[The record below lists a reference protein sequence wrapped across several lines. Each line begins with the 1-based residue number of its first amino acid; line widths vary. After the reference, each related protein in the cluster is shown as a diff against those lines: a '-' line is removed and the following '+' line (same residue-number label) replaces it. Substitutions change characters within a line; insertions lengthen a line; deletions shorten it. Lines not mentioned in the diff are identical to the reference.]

1 MAHCRGVPAA
11 GSVLG
16 SICGGD
22 PIVLVCGREH
32 PVVMAAEHLPEHE
45 DAVAIGRNTGRG
57 GMDPHRPQ
65 RPIKRLLF
73 IADSAAA
80 DADDLPPSVRAII
93 DEAAELYVV
102 PPTLPGR
109 LAWLADDIDG
119 FRHVAD
125 ERLEMV
131 LGHMHSIG
139 ASASGT
145 PRRGSMLTVI
155 ADAVA
160 EFQPDH
166 ILIALRSSEHANWQ
180 ERTIIERI
188 EARFDLP
195 LTTYSVDPQGHT
207 STADG
212 PLLLCFDGSERAARA
227 IERAGALFAGRD
239 ALVVTVWQPP
249 SLGSHAW
256 SGVTAS
262 MVEFFKFDRASAE
275 AGRRVAD
282 EGVRI
287 AIEAG
292 LQATP
297 LAVEADG
304 PVWLT
309 ILEIADRH
317 DAATIVMGS
326 RGLTGLRSTLLG
338 SVSNAVVHHTD
349 RPTLIFRQ
357 PVAG

>member
-1 MAHCRGVPAA
+1 
-11 GSVLG
+11 
-16 SICGGD
+16 
-22 PIVLVCGREH
+22 
-32 PVVMAAEHLPEHE
+32 MAAEHRSE
-45 DAVAIGRNTGRG
+45 DGEAIATGRDAG
-57 GMDPHRPQ
+57 RAGMDPHQ
-65 RPIKRLLF
+65 AARPIKRLLF
-73 IADSAAA
+73 IADSAVA
-80 DADDLPPSVRAII
+80 DADDLPPSVRELI

-102 PPTLPGR
+102 PPSLPGR

-119 FRHVAD
+119 FRQVAD
-125 ERLEMV
+125 ERLEVV

-139 ASASGT
+139 ASATGT

-160 EFQPDH
+160 EFEPDH

-180 ERTIIERI
+180 ERRIIERI

-195 LTTYSVDPQGHT
+195 VTTYAVDPEGHT
-207 STADG
+207 LPADG
-212 PLLLCFDGSERAARA
+212 PLLVCFDGSARAARA
-227 IERAGALFAGRD
+227 IKRAGALFAGRD
-239 ALVVTVWQPP
+239 ALVVTVWQPT
-249 SLGSHAW
+249 SLGSLAW
-256 SGVTAS
+256 AGVTAS
-262 MVEFFKFDRASAE
+262 MVEFFRVDRAGAE
-275 AGRRVAD
+275 VAERVAA

-292 LQATP
+292 LRATP
-297 LAVEADG
+297 LAIEADG
-304 PVWLT
+304 PVWRT

-326 RGLTGLRSTLLG
+326 RGLTGVRSTLLG
-338 SVSNAVVHHTD
+338 SVSNAVVQHTD

>member
-1 MAHCRGVPAA
+1 MALA
-11 GSVLG
+11 
-16 SICGGD
+16 
-22 PIVLVCGREH
+22 CGRED
-32 PVVMAAEHLPEHE
+32 PVVMAAEHP
-45 DAVAIGRNTGRG
+45 
-57 GMDPHRPQ
+57 DPHRPE

-73 IADSAAA
+73 IADSAVA

-93 DEAAELYVV
+93 DDAAELYVV
-102 PPTLPGR
+102 PPSLPGR

-119 FRHVAD
+119 FRQVAD
-125 ERLEMV
+125 ERLDVV
-131 LGHMHSIG
+131 LGHMRSIG

-145 PRRGSMLTVI
+145 PRRGSMLSVV

-160 EFQPDH
+160 EFEPDH

-180 ERTIIERI
+180 ERRIIERI

-195 LTTYSVDPQGHT
+195 VTTYTVDPQGHT
-207 STADG
+207 LTTDG

-227 IERAGALFAGRD
+227 IERAGALFAPRD
-239 ALVVTVWQPP
+239 ALVVTVWQPT
-249 SLGSHAW
+249 SLGSIAW

-262 MVEFFKFDRASAE
+262 MVEFFRVDRAGLE
-275 AGRRVAD
+275 AGWRVAD

-287 AIEAG
+287 AMEAG

-297 LAVEADG
+297 LAVEAAG
-304 PVWLT
+304 PVWST

-338 SVSNAVVHHTD
+338 SVSNAVVQHTD
-349 RPTLIFRQ
+349 RPTLITRQ

>member
-1 MAHCRGVPAA
+1 MAVEHRSEHGEPIAIARDTGSA
-11 GSVLG
+11 GTA
-16 SICGGD
+16 
-22 PIVLVCGREH
+22 P
-32 PVVMAAEHLPEHE
+32 
-45 DAVAIGRNTGRG
+45 
-57 GMDPHRPQ
+57 

-73 IADSAAA
+73 IADSAVD

-93 DEAAELYVV
+93 DDAAELYVV
-102 PPTLPGR
+102 PPSLPGR

-119 FRHVAD
+119 YRHIAD
-125 ERLEMV
+125 ERLEVV

-160 EFQPDH
+160 EFKPDH
-166 ILIALRSSEHANWQ
+166 ILIALRSPEHANWQ
-180 ERTIIERI
+180 ERRIIERI
-188 EARFDLP
+188 EARFGLP
-195 LTTYSVDPQGHT
+195 VTTYTVDPKGHT
-207 STADG
+207 SPAGG

-227 IERAGALFAGRD
+227 IKRAAALFAGRD
-239 ALVVTVWQPP
+239 ALVVTVWEPTA
-249 SLGSHAW
+249 LGSIAW

-262 MVEFFKFDRASAE
+262 MVEFFRFDRASAD
-275 AGRRVAD
+275 AARRVAD
-282 EGVRI
+282 AGVRI
-287 AIEAG
+287 AIDAG

-304 PVWLT
+304 PVWSK

-357 PVAG
+357 HVAG

>member
-1 MAHCRGVPAA
+1 
-11 GSVLG
+11 
-16 SICGGD
+16 
-22 PIVLVCGREH
+22 
-32 PVVMAAEHLPEHE
+32 
-45 DAVAIGRNTGRG
+45 
-57 GMDPHRPQ
+57 
-65 RPIKRLLF
+65 
-73 IADSAAA
+73 
-80 DADDLPPSVRAII
+80 
-93 DEAAELYVV
+93 
-102 PPTLPGR
+102 
-109 LAWLADDIDG
+109 
-119 FRHVAD
+119 
-125 ERLEMV
+125 
-131 LGHMHSIG
+131 
-139 ASASGT
+139 
-145 PRRGSMLTVI
+145 MLTVI

-160 EFQPDH
+160 EFEPDH

-180 ERTIIERI
+180 ERRIIERI
-188 EARFDLP
+188 EARFGLP
-195 LTTYSVDPQGHT
+195 VTTYTVDPQGHT
-207 STADG
+207 LPADG
-212 PLLLCFDGSERAARA
+212 PLLLCFDGSARAARA
-227 IERAGALFAGRD
+227 IKRAGALLAGRD
-239 ALVVTVWQPP
+239 SLVVTVWQPT
-249 SLGSHAW
+249 SLGSIVWA
-256 SGVTAS
+256 GVTAS
-262 MVEFFKFDRASAE
+262 MVDFFRLDRERAE

-287 AIEAG
+287 AMEAG

>member
-1 MAHCRGVPAA
+1 
-11 GSVLG
+11 
-16 SICGGD
+16 
-22 PIVLVCGREH
+22 
-32 PVVMAAEHLPEHE
+32 MAADHRSEHRE
-45 DAVAIGRNTGRG
+45 AIATGRNTGRTST
-57 GMDPHRPQ
+57 DAHHLE

-73 IADSAAA
+73 IADSAVA
-80 DADDLPPSVRAII
+80 DADDLPPSVRKII

-102 PPTLPGR
+102 PPSLPGR

-145 PRRGSMLTVI
+145 PRRGSMLTVV

-160 EFQPDH
+160 EFEPDH

-180 ERTIIERI
+180 ERRIIERI
-188 EARFDLP
+188 EARFGLP
-195 LTTYSVDPQGHT
+195 VTTYTVDPEGHT
-207 STADG
+207 VPADG
-212 PLLLCFDGSERAARA
+212 PLLLCFDGSARAARA
-227 IERAGALFAGRD
+227 INRAGALFAGRD
-239 ALVVTVWQPP
+239 ALVVTVWQPT
-249 SLGSHAW
+249 SLGSIAW

-262 MVEFFKFDRASAE
+262 MVDFFKFDRAGAE
-275 AGRRVAD
+275 TARRVAD

-297 LAVEADG
+297 LAVEAAG
-304 PVWLT
+304 PVWHT

>member
-1 MAHCRGVPAA
+1 MA
-11 GSVLG
+11 
-16 SICGGD
+16 
-22 PIVLVCGREH
+22 
-32 PVVMAAEHLPEHE
+32 PEHQSE
-45 DAVAIGRNTGRG
+45 HEAAIAISQDARRA
-57 GMDPHRPQ
+57 GMDPQQPE
-65 RPIKRLLF
+65 PAIKRLLF
-73 IADSAAA
+73 IADSAVA
-80 DADDLPPSVRAII
+80 DADELPSSVRAII
-93 DEAAELYVV
+93 DKAGELYVL

-145 PRRGSMLTVI
+145 LRRGSMLTVI

-160 EFQPDH
+160 EFEPDH
-166 ILIALRSSEHANWQ
+166 ILIALRSAEHANWQ
-180 ERTIIERI
+180 ERRIIERI

-195 LTTYSVDPQGHT
+195 VTTYTVDPQGHT

-212 PLLLCFDGSERAARA
+212 PLLLCFDGSERAASA
-227 IERAGALFAGRD
+227 IERAGVLFAGRD
-239 ALVVTVWQPP
+239 ALVLTVWQPT
-249 SLGSHAW
+249 SLGSLAW

-262 MVEFFKFDRASAE
+262 MVEFFRVDRAGAE
-275 AGRRVAD
+275 VGRHVAD

-287 AIEAG
+287 AMEAG
-292 LQATP
+292 LHATP

-304 PVWLT
+304 SVWKT
-309 ILEIADRH
+309 IVEIADRQ

-326 RGLTGLRSTLLG
+326 RGLSGLRSTLLG
-338 SVSNAVVHHTD
+338 SVSRAVIHHTD
-349 RPTLIFRQ
+349 RPTLILRE

>member
-1 MAHCRGVPAA
+1 VTSRDVTDAASRPQQPVPA
-11 GSVLG
+11 
-16 SICGGD
+16 I
-22 PIVLVCGREH
+22 E
-32 PVVMAAEHLPEHE
+32 
-45 DAVAIGRNTGRG
+45 
-57 GMDPHRPQ
+57 
-65 RPIKRLLF
+65 RLLF
-73 IADSAAA
+73 IADSAVA
-80 DADDLPPSVRAII
+80 DADELPPSVRTLI
-93 DEAAELYVV
+93 DTAAELYIV
-102 PPTLPGR
+102 PPALPGR
-109 LAWLADDIDG
+109 LAWLADDVDR

-125 ERLEMV
+125 ERLDTV
-131 LGHMHSIG
+131 LRHMHSIG
-139 ASASGT
+139 ASASGA
-145 PRRGSMLTVI
+145 PRRGSILTVI

-160 EFQPDH
+160 EFNPDH

-180 ERTIIERI
+180 ERRIIERI
-188 EARFDLP
+188 EARFGLP
-195 LTTYSVDPQGHT
+195 VTTYTVDPQGHT
-207 STADG
+207 LPADG
-212 PLLLCFDGSERAARA
+212 PLLLCFDGSARAARA
-227 IERAGALFAGRD
+227 IKRAGALFAGRD
-239 ALVVTVWQPP
+239 ALVVTVWQPTP
-249 SLGSHAW
+249 LGSIAW

-262 MVEFFKFDRASAE
+262 MVEFFRFDRAGAD
-275 AGRRVAD
+275 AARRVAD

-287 AIEAG
+287 AMDAG

-349 RPTLIFRQ
+349 RPTLTFRQ

>member
-1 MAHCRGVPAA
+1 MALAR
-11 GSVLG
+11 S
-16 SICGGD
+16 
-22 PIVLVCGREH
+22 REH
-32 PVVMAAEHLPEHE
+32 PVVMAAEHRSEHE
-45 DAVAIGRNTGRG
+45 
-57 GMDPHRPQ
+57 PE

-73 IADSAAA
+73 IADSAVAA
-80 DADDLPPSVRAII
+80 ADDLPPTVLELI
-93 DEAAELYVV
+93 DEAAELHVV
-102 PPTLPGR
+102 PPSLPGR

-119 FRHVAD
+119 FRSIAD

-139 ASASGT
+139 ASATGT

-160 EFQPDH
+160 EFEPDH
-166 ILIALRSSEHANWQ
+166 ILIALRSAEHANWQ
-180 ERTIIERI
+180 ERGVIERI
-188 EARFDLP
+188 EARFGLP
-195 LTTYSVDPQGHT
+195 VTTYTVDPHGHT
-207 STADG
+207 LPADG
-212 PLLLCFDGSERAARA
+212 PLLLCFDGSARAACA
-227 IERAGALFAGRD
+227 IKRAGALFAGRD
-239 ALVVTVWQPP
+239 ALVVTVWQQTL
-249 SLGSHAW
+249 LGSIAW
-256 SGVTAS
+256 SGATAS
-262 MVEFFKFDRASAE
+262 MVEFFKFDRAGAE

-282 EGVRI
+282 QGVRI
-287 AIEAG
+287 AMEAG
-292 LQATP
+292 LQAIP

-317 DAATIVMGS
+317 DAGTIVMGS

>member
-1 MAHCRGVPAA
+1 MA
-11 GSVLG
+11 LG
-16 SICGGD
+16 RS
-22 PIVLVCGREH
+22 REH
-32 PVVMAAEHLPEHE
+32 PVAMAIDHAP
-45 DAVAIGRNTGRG
+45 A
-57 GMDPHRPQ
+57 
-65 RPIKRLLF
+65 IKRLLF
-73 IADSAAA
+73 IADCAVA
-80 DADDLPPSVRAII
+80 DAGDLPPSVLELI

-102 PPTLPGR
+102 PPSLPGR

-125 ERLEMV
+125 ERLEVV

-139 ASASGT
+139 ASATGT
-145 PRRGSMLTVI
+145 ARRGSMLTVI

-160 EFQPDH
+160 EFEPDH

-180 ERTIIERI
+180 ERRIIERI
-188 EARFDLP
+188 EARFGLP
-195 LTTYSVDPQGHT
+195 VTTYTVDPQGHT
-207 STADG
+207 LTARG
-212 PLLLCFDGSERAARA
+212 PLLLCFDGSARAARA
-227 IERAGALFAGRD
+227 IKRAGALFAGRD
-239 ALVVTVWQPP
+239 ALVVTVWQPTP
-249 SLGSHAW
+249 LGSIAW

-262 MVEFFKFDRASAE
+262 MFGFFKFDRAGAD

-287 AIEAG
+287 AMEAG

-326 RGLTGLRSTLLG
+326 RGLTGLHSLG

>member
-1 MAHCRGVPAA
+1 MAVEHRSEHGEPIAIARDTGSA
-11 GSVLG
+11 GTA
-16 SICGGD
+16 
-22 PIVLVCGREH
+22 P
-32 PVVMAAEHLPEHE
+32 
-45 DAVAIGRNTGRG
+45 
-57 GMDPHRPQ
+57 

-73 IADSAAA
+73 IADSAVD

-93 DEAAELYVV
+93 DDAAELYVV
-102 PPTLPGR
+102 PPSLPGR

-119 FRHVAD
+119 YRHIAD
-125 ERLEMV
+125 ERLEVV

-160 EFQPDH
+160 EFKPDH
-166 ILIALRSSEHANWQ
+166 ILIALRSPEHANWQ
-180 ERTIIERI
+180 ERRIIERI
-188 EARFDLP
+188 EARFGLP
-195 LTTYSVDPQGHT
+195 VTTYTVDPKGHT
-207 STADG
+207 SPAGG

-227 IERAGALFAGRD
+227 IKRAAALFAGRD
-239 ALVVTVWQPP
+239 ALVVTVWEPTA
-249 SLGSHAW
+249 LGSIAW

-262 MVEFFKFDRASAE
+262 MVEFFRLDRAGAD
-275 AGRRVAD
+275 AARRVAD
-282 EGVRI
+282 AGVRI
-287 AIEAG
+287 AIDAG

-304 PVWLT
+304 PVWSK

>member
-1 MAHCRGVPAA
+1 
-11 GSVLG
+11 
-16 SICGGD
+16 
-22 PIVLVCGREH
+22 
-32 PVVMAAEHLPEHE
+32 MAAEHRSEHGR
-45 DAVAIGRNTGRG
+45 AIATGPDTG
-57 GMDPHRPQ
+57 PASTDPHQPE

-73 IADSAAA
+73 IADSAVA
-80 DADDLPPSVRAII
+80 DADDLPPSVLELI

-102 PPTLPGR
+102 PPSLPGR

-119 FRHVAD
+119 FRHNAD
-125 ERLEMV
+125 ERLELV

-139 ASASGT
+139 ASATGT

-155 ADAVA
+155 ADAVD
-160 EFQPDH
+160 EFEPNH

-180 ERTIIERI
+180 ERRVIERI
-188 EARFDLP
+188 EARFGLP
-195 LTTYSVDPQGHT
+195 VTTYTVDPQGHT
-207 STADG
+207 LPADG
-212 PLLLCFDGSERAARA
+212 PLLLCFDGSARSARA
-227 IERAGALFAGRD
+227 IVRAGALFAGRE
-239 ALVVTVWQPP
+239 ALVVTVWQPT
-249 SLGSHAW
+249 SLGSIAW
-256 SGVTAS
+256 SGAIDS
-262 MVEFFKFDRASAE
+262 MLEFFKFDRAGAD

-287 AIEAG
+287 AKEAG

-297 LAVEADG
+297 LAVQADG
-304 PVWLT
+304 PVWHT
-309 ILEIADRH
+309 ILELADRR

-349 RPTLIFRQ
+349 RPTMIFRQ

>member
-1 MAHCRGVPAA
+1 MSWPLNTPSTQR
-11 GSVLG
+11 
-16 SICGGD
+16 
-22 PIVLVCGREH
+22 
-32 PVVMAAEHLPEHE
+32 PE
-45 DAVAIGRNTGRG
+45 
-57 GMDPHRPQ
+57 

-73 IADSAAA
+73 IADSAVA

-93 DEAAELYVV
+93 DDAAELYVV
-102 PPTLPGR
+102 PPSLPGR
-109 LAWLADDIDG
+109 LAWLADDIDE
-119 FRHVAD
+119 FRQVAD
-125 ERLEMV
+125 ERLDVV

-145 PRRGSMLTVI
+145 PRRGSMLTVV

-160 EFQPDH
+160 EFEPDH

-180 ERTIIERI
+180 ERRIIERI

-195 LTTYSVDPQGHT
+195 VTTYTVDPQGHT
-207 STADG
+207 LTADG

-227 IERAGALFAGRD
+227 IKRAGALFAGRD
-239 ALVVTVWQPP
+239 ALVVTVWQPT
-249 SLGSHAW
+249 SLGSIAW

-262 MVEFFKFDRASAE
+262 MVEFFGVDRAGAE

-287 AIEAG
+287 AMEAG

-304 PVWLT
+304 PVWST

>member
-1 MAHCRGVPAA
+1 MAIDHAPA
-11 GSVLG
+11 
-16 SICGGD
+16 
-22 PIVLVCGREH
+22 
-32 PVVMAAEHLPEHE
+32 
-45 DAVAIGRNTGRG
+45 
-57 GMDPHRPQ
+57 
-65 RPIKRLLF
+65 IKRLLF
-73 IADSAAA
+73 FADSAVA
-80 DADDLPPSVRAII
+80 DADDLPPSVLELI

-102 PPTLPGR
+102 PPSLPGR
-109 LAWLADDIDG
+109 LAWLADDIDE

-125 ERLEMV
+125 ERLEVV

-139 ASASGT
+139 ANATGT

-160 EFQPDH
+160 EFEPDH

-180 ERTIIERI
+180 ERRIIERI
-188 EARFDLP
+188 EARFGLP
-195 LTTYSVDPQGHT
+195 VTTYTVDPHGHT
-207 STADG
+207 SPADG
-212 PLLLCFDGSERAARA
+212 PLLLCFDGSARAARA
-227 IERAGALFAGRD
+227 INRAGALFAGRD
-239 ALVVTVWQPP
+239 ALVVTVWQPT
-249 SLGSHAW
+249 SLGSIAW

-262 MVEFFKFDRASAE
+262 MVEFFKFDRAGAE
-275 AGRRVAD
+275 TARRVAD

-304 PVWLT
+304 PVWHT

-349 RPTLIFRQ
+349 RPTLIFRR

>member
-1 MAHCRGVPAA
+1 VGIIDVLMAVEHRSEHGE
-11 GSVLG
+11 
-16 SICGGD
+16 SIAIARDTGHPGTD
-22 PIVLVCGREH
+22 PRQ
-32 PVVMAAEHLPEHE
+32 PE
-45 DAVAIGRNTGRG
+45 
-57 GMDPHRPQ
+57 

-73 IADSAAA
+73 IADSAVA

-93 DEAAELYVV
+93 DDAAELYVV
-102 PPTLPGR
+102 PPSLPGR

-119 FRHVAD
+119 YRHVAD
-125 ERLEMV
+125 ERLEVV

-160 EFQPDH
+160 EFKPDH
-166 ILIALRSSEHANWQ
+166 ILIALRSPEHANWQ
-180 ERTIIERI
+180 ERRIIERI
-188 EARFDLP
+188 EARFGLP
-195 LTTYSVDPQGHT
+195 VTTYTVDPKGHT
-207 STADG
+207 LPADG

-227 IERAGALFAGRD
+227 IKRAGALFARRD
-239 ALVVTVWQPP
+239 ALVVTVWEPTA
-249 SLGSHAW
+249 LGSIAW

-262 MVEFFKFDRASAE
+262 MVEFFRFDRAGAD
-275 AGRRVAD
+275 AARRVAD

-287 AIEAG
+287 AMDAG

-297 LAVEADG
+297 LAVQADG
-304 PVWLT
+304 PVWLK